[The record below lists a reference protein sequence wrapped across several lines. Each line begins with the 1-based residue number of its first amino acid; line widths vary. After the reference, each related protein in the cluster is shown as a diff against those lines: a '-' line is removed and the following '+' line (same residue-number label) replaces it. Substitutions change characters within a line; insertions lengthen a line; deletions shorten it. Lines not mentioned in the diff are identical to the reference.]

1 VQLWQLMDNSVE
13 AQTVS
18 PATVKHMG
26 ADGATSYIIAGTN
39 TKQHDRLGVIIT
51 RVDTREDLDT
61 NGAYTIV
68 LHPGS

>member
-1 VQLWQLMDNSVE
+1 
-13 AQTVS
+13 
-18 PATVKHMG
+18 MG